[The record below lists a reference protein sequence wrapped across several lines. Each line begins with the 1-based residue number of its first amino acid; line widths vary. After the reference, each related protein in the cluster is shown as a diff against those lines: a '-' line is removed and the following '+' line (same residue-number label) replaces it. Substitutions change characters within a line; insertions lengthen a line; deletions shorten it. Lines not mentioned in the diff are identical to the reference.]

1 MVKLACYTVKFA
13 DCRMQTRVGEYVTQ
27 SCHNEDCRI
36 ARCTE
41 PSRGGGVK
49 ELDVWLKIVGMHASA
64 GAVYPQWE
72 KEMV

>member
-1 MVKLACYTVKFA
+1 MPQRRLSHSKMHRAE
-13 DCRMQTRVGEYVTQ
+13 Q
-27 SCHNEDCRI
+27 
-36 ARCTE
+36 
-41 PSRGGGVK
+41 GGGVK